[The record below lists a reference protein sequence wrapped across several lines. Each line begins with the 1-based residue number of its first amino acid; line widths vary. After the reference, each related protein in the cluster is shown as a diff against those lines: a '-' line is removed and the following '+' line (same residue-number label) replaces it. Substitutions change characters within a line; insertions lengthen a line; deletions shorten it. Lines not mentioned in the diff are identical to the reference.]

1 MNWVKVNE
9 RLIELENLNMSA
21 KEMEEW
27 NKLLSLNIAGTLK
40 RNKISEEDITK
51 TKREEQRKEEVE

>member
-1 MNWVKVNE
+1 
-9 RLIELENLNMSA
+9 MSA